1 MSALDV
7 AILTALH
14 RKINEVL
21 AEEGRQP
28 LMLAN
33 IRPLAKRGS
42 LDLKE
47 AATAVALDAEM
58 ENIPADKS
66 FGKNTPDVS
75 GKVVE
80 RKVGMGSE
88 KSGERERTE
97 KEEKKK
103 VKQSKKM
110 RLKEVKKRRKN
121 LIKARDDP
129 EIDLVQKA
137 KKRLFGDK
145 IERKGEEK
153 MKKIKKKKGKLEKR
167 DKKKGAHACS
177 RCTKEFKFP
186 TLLAEVSL
194 ILKVR
199 MIKTASDIFQ

>member
-1 MSALDV
+1 MSAFDV

-21 AEEGRQP
+21 AEEGKQP

-33 IRPLAKRGS
+33 IRPLANRGR

-47 AATAVALDAEM
+47 ALNAVALDAEM
-58 ENIPADKS
+58 ENIPVDKS
-66 FGKNTPDVS
+66 CGKNTPDAS

-80 RKVGMGSE
+80 IKVGMGSE

-110 RLKEVKKRRKN
+110 RLKEVKKRRKS
-121 LIKARDDP
+121 LIKAKDDP

-145 IERKGEEK
+145 VARKEEEK
-153 MKKIKKKKGKLEKR
+153 RKNTKKKKGNIEKE
-167 DKKKGAHACS
+167 KKKGVHACN
-177 RCTKEFKFP
+177 RCTKEFKYP

-194 ILKVR
+194 IQKIG
-199 MIKTASDIFQ
+199 MIKNASENFQ